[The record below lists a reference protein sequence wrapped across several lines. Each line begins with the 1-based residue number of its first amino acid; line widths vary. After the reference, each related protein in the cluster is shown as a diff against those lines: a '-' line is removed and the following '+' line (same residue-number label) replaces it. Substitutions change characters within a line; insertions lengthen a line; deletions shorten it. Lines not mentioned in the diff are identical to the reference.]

1 MHRKLRTAAVAGV
14 AAALFAAAA
23 GCGSDDDTAEASA
36 GTPQAKEITVWLMN
50 GSAPDSVV
58 KSVNDQFTAA
68 HPGTTVKVEIQQ
80 WDGIQEKTTTALA
93 GNNPPDVLEI
103 GSTLVSKF
111 AESGGLRDLT
121 DKTGELGG
129 DTAGTVRQS
138 GGWLR

>member
-23 GCGSDDDTAEASA
+23 GCGSDDEAAPAA
-36 GTPQAKEITVWLMN
+36 GGGETQAKEITVWLMN

-103 GSTLVSKF
+103 GSTLVS
-111 AESGGLRDLT
+111 
-121 DKTGELGG
+121 
-129 DTAGTVRQS
+129 
-138 GGWLR
+138 